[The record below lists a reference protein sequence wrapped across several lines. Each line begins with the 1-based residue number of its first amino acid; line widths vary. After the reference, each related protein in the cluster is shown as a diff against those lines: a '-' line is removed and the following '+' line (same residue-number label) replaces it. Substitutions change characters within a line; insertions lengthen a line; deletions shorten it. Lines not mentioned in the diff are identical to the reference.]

1 MGNRLLNIR
10 NRHMLIVRTAHDMAM
25 SLAAGLADLS
35 HRTIEQL
42 RADAGP

>member
-1 MGNRLLNIR
+1 
-10 NRHMLIVRTAHDMAM
+10 MAM

-35 HRTIEQL
+35 HRTIEEL

>member
-1 MGNRLLNIR
+1 MP
-10 NRHMLIVRTAHDMAM
+10 IVRAAHDMAM

-35 HRTIEQL
+35 HRTIEEL